1 MPPLQLPIGEG
12 KGRQSGNSPI
22 VDAAGVGT
30 PQQEDYAR
38 GDKEQHEERQAWPKE
53 LRGKFLGS
61 CCIVTPALASRCCV
75 K

>member
-38 GDKEQHEERQAWPKE
+38 GDKEQHEER
-53 LRGKFLGS
+53 
-61 CCIVTPALASRCCV
+61 
-75 K
+75 